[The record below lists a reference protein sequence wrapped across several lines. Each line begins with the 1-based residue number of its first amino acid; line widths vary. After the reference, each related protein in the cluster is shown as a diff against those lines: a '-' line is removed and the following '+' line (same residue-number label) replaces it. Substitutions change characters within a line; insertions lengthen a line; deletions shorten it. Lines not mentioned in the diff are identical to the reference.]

1 VTVTHADGRRETLS
15 AATFR
20 ERSRTPA
27 ADRNRDWLSPE
38 QYAMVVEA
46 EARRADRPDFIS
58 NPAGARRDAARR

>member
-1 VTVTHADGRRETLS
+1 M
-15 AATFR
+15 
-20 ERSRTPA
+20 PA

-46 EARRADRPDFIS
+46 EAQRADRPDFIS